1 MKIGVYELAEKIKVM
16 RLDGQLNAHSAL
28 QLKEEIET
36 LVDDGV
42 IQIIANLT
50 QVDFVDSSG
59 LAALVSGM
67 RRTRVEGGNFKLV
80 GVQPM
85 VMQVFELT
93 ALDRVF
99 DFHPDEEAAA
109 ASF

>member
-1 MKIGVYELAEKIKVM
+1 M
-16 RLDGQLNAHSAL
+16 
-28 QLKEEIET
+28 
-36 LVDDGV
+36 
-42 IQIIANLT
+42 
-50 QVDFVDSSG
+50 
-59 LAALVSGM
+59 
-67 RRTRVEGGNFKLV
+67 EGGNFILV

-99 DFHPDEEAAA
+99 EFHPNEETAA

>member
-1 MKIGVYELAEKIKVM
+1 MKIGVYELAEKMKVV
-16 RLDGQLNAHSAL
+16 RLEGQLNAHSAL
-28 QLKEEIET
+28 QLKEQIAA
-36 LVDDGV
+36 LADDGV
-42 IQIIANLT
+42 IQIIVNLT
-50 QVDFVDSSG
+50 QVEFVDSSG

-93 ALDRVF
+93 TLDRVF
-99 DFHPDEEAAA
+99 EFHPNEEAAV

>member
-1 MKIGVYELAEKIKVM
+1 MKIEVYELAEKIKVM
-16 RLDGQLNAHSAL
+16 RLEGQLNAHSAL
-28 QLKEEIET
+28 QLKEEIEK
-36 LVDDGV
+36 LADDGV

-99 DFHPDEEAAA
+99 EFHPDEEAAA

>member
-1 MKIGVYELAEKIKVM
+1 MKIEVYELAEKIKVM

-28 QLKEEIET
+28 QLKEEIAA

-67 RRTRVEGGNFKLV
+67 RKTREEGGNFKLV

>member
-1 MKIGVYELAEKIKVM
+1 MKIGVYELTEKMKVV
-16 RLDGQLNAHSAL
+16 RLEGQLNAHSAL
-28 QLKEEIET
+28 QLKDEIAA

-42 IQIIANLT
+42 IQIIVNLT
-50 QVDFVDSSG
+50 QVEFVDSSG

-99 DFHPDEEAAA
+99 EFHPDEEAAV

>member
-1 MKIGVYELAEKIKVM
+1 MKIGVYELAENMKVV

-99 DFHPDEEAAA
+99 EFHPNEEAAV

>member
-1 MKIGVYELAEKIKVM
+1 MKIGVYELAEKIKVV

-28 QLKEEIET
+28 QLKEEIAA

-99 DFHPDEEAAA
+99 DFHPDEESAA